1 MMKVEVL
8 DNWKKQFPILS
19 KYMSN
24 GLYMRL
30 EFVLIGLQIE
40 KVLSDEYR
48 FMLFCYP
55 LWESES
61 ERKKKIPIFK
71 YEILNKKGLQLFIPC
86 NNVSIDV
93 LEEVFNCVKE
103 QVGFV
108 FRENLSL
115 DNVFKLL
122 EKVSKQFASKHNPVD
137 WYRLFEFK
145 LALAL
150 YLGDMYLM
158 EKIKK
163 EIEKEIT
170 YWDPSH
176 FNRLFFKSI
185 EEWKNELF
193 ERFKDR
199 VIFMKQIDQNILNSK
214 ILKLR
219 NSHIL

>member
-1 MMKVEVL
+1 MKVEVL

-93 LEEVFNCVKE
+93 LEEAFNCVKE

>member
-1 MMKVEVL
+1 MKVEVL

>member
-1 MMKVEVL
+1 
-8 DNWKKQFPILS
+8 
-19 KYMSN
+19 
-24 GLYMRL
+24 
-30 EFVLIGLQIE
+30 
-40 KVLSDEYR
+40 
-48 FMLFCYP
+48 
-55 LWESES
+55 
-61 ERKKKIPIFK
+61 
-71 YEILNKKGLQLFIPC
+71 
-86 NNVSIDV
+86 
-93 LEEVFNCVKE
+93 
-103 QVGFV
+103 
-108 FRENLSL
+108 
-115 DNVFKLL
+115 
-122 EKVSKQFASKHNPVD
+122 
-137 WYRLFEFK
+137 
-145 LALAL
+145 
-150 YLGDMYLM
+150 MYLM